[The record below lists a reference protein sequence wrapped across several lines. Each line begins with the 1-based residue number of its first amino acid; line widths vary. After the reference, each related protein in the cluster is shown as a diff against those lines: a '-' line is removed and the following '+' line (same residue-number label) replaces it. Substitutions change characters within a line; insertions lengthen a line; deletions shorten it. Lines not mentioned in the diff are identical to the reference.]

1 VLVLVLVLL
10 FAQYGH
16 LGHLGGR
23 LGGMRLL
30 FDNLLR
36 LGRRSLF
43 RRLGLRPLV
52 LALGGGGLKVE
63 MARDL
68 GARSEALSLRR
79 WGQGGAG

>member
-16 LGHLGGR
+16 LGHLGH

-30 FDNLLR
+30 FDRLLR

-43 RRLGLRPLV
+43 RRLGLSPLV

>member
-1 VLVLVLVLL
+1 MLLFELL
-10 FAQYGH
+10 FALYGH

-30 FDNLLR
+30 IDRSLR

-52 LALGGGGLKVE
+52 LALGGSGLQVE
-63 MARDL
+63 MTRDL
-68 GARSEALSLRR
+68 GARAEALALRR